1 MSQQLT
7 VRVARLDRSLTA
19 VLDLIT
25 GLRAKLEALEE
36 RMEEIET
43 APPTEIVDGPCPT
56 VVEIMP
62 RKRGRPRRLADG

>member
-7 VRVARLDRSLTA
+7 VRVARLDQTLTA
-19 VLDLIT
+19 ALALIR
-25 GLRAKLEALEE
+25 GLRAKVEALEE

-62 RKRGRPRRLADG
+62 RKRGRPRKLANG